1 MNTLKKK
8 QNSPHSFAEKI
19 GSQPHKNI
27 VTVPITN
34 QEGRAFKSPGSRPQ
48 NKSSTED
55 EKAVKRILSF
65 GGKKLMVGRFM

>member
-1 MNTLKKK
+1 MADKV
-8 QNSPHSFAEKI
+8 

-27 VTVPITN
+27 VTVPMAN
-34 QEGRAFKSPGSRPQ
+34 QERGGYKSPGNRPQ